1 MPPKHCGRGGPCIN
15 FKVDGHYKLNEINM
29 FIIFK
34 VKSILQPDPEG
45 PPDPGGHSSAV
56 KEVFKDEG

>member
-1 MPPKHCGRGGPCIN
+1 
-15 FKVDGHYKLNEINM
+15 M

-56 KEVFKDEG
+56 KEVFKDEGWAFELYALVQY